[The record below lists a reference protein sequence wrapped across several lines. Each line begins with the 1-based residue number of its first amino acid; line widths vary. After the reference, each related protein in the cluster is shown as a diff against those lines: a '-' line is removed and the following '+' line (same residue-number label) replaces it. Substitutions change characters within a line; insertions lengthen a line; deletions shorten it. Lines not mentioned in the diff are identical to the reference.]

1 MTKISKTQLI
11 EMVAKSLGMTK
22 AQVERVYESLI
33 DSVVQHLVAGDS
45 VALPDFGIFG
55 VKERKA
61 REGRNPQTGATIKIP
76 ATKAVGFRVAKK
88 LKESVASGKKAKK

>member
-1 MTKISKTQLI
+1 MTKLSKSQVI

-22 AQVERVYESLI
+22 AQVEKVYEALLEQI
-33 DSVVQHLVAGDS
+33 THALVGGDS
-45 VALPDFGIFG
+45 VSLPDFGIFA

-88 LKESVASGKKAKK
+88 LKESVAGEKKKK